1 MLSNSYD
8 VVVIGAGINGAGVA
22 QAAAAAGYSVL
33 ILEKTAIANGTSS
46 RSSKLIHGG
55 LRYLETAQFRLV
67 RESLRE
73 RALLLRNAPDIVRL
87 KTFHIPVY
95 RTTRRRPWQLRI
107 GLNFYALLAGLD
119 RSAIFTTVPKSRW
132 DRLDGLTTTDLQ
144 TVFCY
149 HDAQTDDRVLTK
161 AVLDSAVKMGAEVAI
176 PATFMAARL
185 RDGDCMIEFIEQD
198 RAQTCS
204 SRMLVNAGGPWV
216 NEILSGIEP
225 AQRMRAIDCVRG
237 SHIILPEPTREGVY
251 YVESPRDG
259 RAVFVMPWHNDTTLV
274 GTTETRYRG
283 NPDEVRPLGNEK
295 LYLLHVTE
303 RYFPRF
309 ANIKPSDL
317 VDAFAGLRVL
327 MKKPGHAFHR
337 SREVVFHLDRKVRP
351 RLISIYGGKLTT
363 YRATAEKVMR
373 IAIGTLPVRSKVA
386 DTHTLKLSVR

>member
-1 MLSNSYD
+1 MNSSYD

-33 ILEKTAIANGTSS
+33 ILEKTAIARGTSS

-73 RALLLRNAPDIVRL
+73 RALLLRNAPDLVRL
-87 KTFHIPVY
+87 QKFYIPVY
-95 RTTRRRPWQLRI
+95 HTTRRRPWQLRV
-107 GLNFYALLAGLD
+107 GLSLYALLAGLE

-132 DRLDGLTTTDLQ
+132 GRLDGLTTTNLQ

-161 AVLDSAVKMGAEVAI
+161 AVLDSAVKMGAEASI

-185 RDGDCMIEFIEQD
+185 HDGGCTIEFSEQG
-198 RAQTCS
+198 RPQTCS
-204 SRMLVNAGGPWV
+204 SRVLVNAGGPWV

-225 AQRMRAIDCVRG
+225 AQGMPAIDYVRG
-237 SHIILPEPTREGVY
+237 SHIILSEPTREGIY

-259 RAVFVMPWHNDTTLV
+259 RAVFVMPWHNDTTMV

-283 NPDEVRPLGNEK
+283 KPDEVQPLGNEK
-295 LYLLHVTE
+295 LYLLHVLE

-309 ANIKPSDL
+309 ANVTPSDL
-317 VDAFAGLRVL
+317 ADSFAGIRVL
-327 MKKPGHAFHR
+327 IKKTGHTFHR
-337 SREVVFHLDRKVRP
+337 SREVVFHLDRKVTP

-373 IAIGTLPVRSKVA
+373 IATGTLPRRSKVA
-386 DTHTLKLSVR
+386 DTYTLKLSVK